1 MVAHGL
7 VLKKDRSL
15 RLAEANKFCRDTSS
29 LVHQLVKAVL
39 PVRAGLPKDDRTGVD
54 ASIES
59 LSSLTNAFTVAFHV
73 ELLNMRWESDQ
84 CLRIRQDG
92 S

>member
-1 MVAHGL
+1 M
-7 VLKKDRSL
+7 
-15 RLAEANKFCRDTSS
+15 N
-29 LVHQLVKAVL
+29 QLVIGML

-59 LSSLTNAFTVAFHV
+59 LSSLIYAFTVAFHV
-73 ELLNMRWESDQ
+73 ELLDMRWESDQ

>member
-7 VLKKDRSL
+7 VFKINRSL
-15 RLAEANKFCRDTSS
+15 RLAEANKFCRDKSS
-29 LVHQLVKAVL
+29 LVHQLIKAVL
-39 PVRAGLPKDDRTGVD
+39 PVRAGLSKDDRTGVD
-54 ASIES
+54 SSIES
-59 LSSLTNAFTVAFHV
+59 LSSLTNAFTVTFHV
-73 ELLNMRWESDQ
+73 KLLDMRWESDQ